1 MNYKTFMGQ
10 AQHRLELDEL
20 GPAVRVTRAVL
31 TTLGERIDPGEATDL
46 ASPLPMEVDRY
57 LIEAAERAGGEKFTF
72 DEFLDRVGQ
81 RAGIERS
88 AANYYSQTIVGL
100 VGVLVASEVMGA
112 AAGELGDV
120 SQVGAPLPMPDLLP
134 VVLPIMVVFVFFK
147 AIEKMPRM

>member
-100 VGVLVASEVMGA
+100 VSEVVP
-112 AAGELGDV
+112 LGN
-120 SQVGAPLPMPDLLP
+120 
-134 VVLPIMVVFVFFK
+134 
-147 AIEKMPRM
+147 IEKVRNQLPEEFEPIFQFVDEEHPQADGQ